1 MEERQELASNS
12 GQAGSLAQVTS
23 STSSGKC
30 PHGVYLGKA
39 DFYGKSSYCSGCGTS
54 SMGII
59 AGHRRPLGV
68 IMPDKVLDVAEYND
82 ASISD
87 RLEAAAA
94 MCSLE
99 N

>member
-1 MEERQELASNS
+1 MNR
-12 GQAGSLAQVTS
+12 
-23 STSSGKC
+23 C
-30 PHGVYLGKA
+30 PHGNYIPSGDTVA
-39 DFYGKSSYCSGCGTS
+39 PNCSGCGTS

-68 IMPDKVLDVAEYND
+68 IMPDKVLDAAEYND

-94 MCSLE
+94 ME
-99 N
+99 NVTA